1 MAIYILSIYKYL
13 DWSISSIS
21 IFFFFF
27 YLILHLD
34 RIWIQH
40 GEQFFRWTINSS
52 FHKWNQD
59 TLNPILDPAPHNSS
73 LTLANNVASSVW
85 ILSIWRLN
93 KLCFSNRLFLVN
105 KLSDYLLWARKKVV
119 FLYAYI
125 YIIKVLR

>member
-13 DWSISSIS
+13 DWSISSIL

-34 RIWIQH
+34 RIWIQD
-40 GEQFFRWTINSS
+40 GEQFFQWTNNSS
-52 FHKWNQD
+52 FDKWNQAP
-59 TLNPILDPAPHNSS
+59 LNPILDPAPHNSS
-73 LTLANNVASSVW
+73 LTSTNNVVSSGW